1 MWDNRFTGRREIWFC
16 APQRLVRKVPQVIN
30 CDWLEAGVAVSKPQE
45 KRGEQ
50 RVRLEVTA
58 SVTAGHHTI
67 AASTKDVSS
76 RGLFFFTD
84 ARLELGR
91 EVDVIT
97 VLPEDVGL
105 PLSGLVCCHGCVVRS
120 RPTGGQY
127 GVAVHFDR
135 FTPVRQI

>member
-1 MWDNRFTGRREIWFC
+1 M
-16 APQRLVRKVPQVIN
+16 
-30 CDWLEAGVAVSKPQE
+30 EAGVAVSNQKE
-45 KRGEQ
+45 KRGQQ
-50 RVRLEVTA
+50 RVRLEATA

-67 AASTKDVSS
+67 AASIKDVSG

-84 ARLELGR
+84 ARLQLGR
-91 EVDVIT
+91 EVDILM
-97 VLPEDVGL
+97 VLPEEAGL

-120 RPTGGQY
+120 GFTGGQY